1 MCLFPERPDSD
12 SDWEHP
18 EDGHHAVY
26 FVKRPACAF
35 ISAAAKWSAGRAGVA
50 TILPTASWRSCG
62 GWAI

>member
-35 ISAAAKWSAGRAGVA
+35 ISARGGQ
-50 TILPTASWRSCG
+50 LPRKPQ
-62 GWAI
+62 